1 MLVAIKHLATGSI
14 LRDKPKGGGLR
25 IWLTHTFNLFF
36 LLIVNPMAAMLLITR
51 YLEAV
56 DPTHIAIDVPWL
68 LMGLEIGGMVFYLIG
83 YLLMTWALVRLGGN
97 YQVGGNP
104 PRAADEMVI
113 VGPYRF
119 VRHPMYIAAL
129 CISLGLACLIQS
141 LAFLS
146 VFCIYVVLIIL
157 LVPAE
162 EEGLRLAYGEQYV
175 AYQQKVKRIVPLF
188 Y

>member
-1 MLVAIKHLATGSI
+1 LATGSI
-14 LRDKPKGGGLR
+14 LGDRPKGNLR

-36 LLIVNPMAAMLLITR
+36 LLVVNPMAAMLLMTR
-51 YLEAV
+51 YLETV
-56 DPTHIAIDVPWL
+56 DPTHIAINAPWL
-68 LMGLEIGGMVFYLIG
+68 LTGLEIGGMVLYLTG
-83 YLLMTWALVRLGGN
+83 YLLMALALVRLGGN

-104 PRAADEMVI
+104 PRAVDEMVI

-119 VRHPMYIAAL
+119 VRHPMYAAAL

-141 LAFLS
+141 LAFLA
-146 VFCIYVVLIIL
+146 VFCIYVMLIIL

-162 EEGLRLAYGEQYV
+162 EEGLRRAYGKQYI